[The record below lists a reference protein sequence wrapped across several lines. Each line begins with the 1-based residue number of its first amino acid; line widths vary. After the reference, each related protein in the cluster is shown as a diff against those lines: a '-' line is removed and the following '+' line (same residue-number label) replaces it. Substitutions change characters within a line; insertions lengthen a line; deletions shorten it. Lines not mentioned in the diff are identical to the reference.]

1 MIRPSQCSRSEKK
14 TVVMQMKNTPAGGNL
29 RAAMVTY
36 QFPPMFAGGARHA
49 LELAK
54 ALRRRGVESFFIGAN
69 LKNAPGHENYEGFPV
84 FRFTPRG
91 PGRIRYLTYALQ
103 ACKKLCAE
111 KDSVDII
118 HLHSIRPFYFLIFAL
133 AKLLKKPIVL
143 SPTLIGHDDP
153 MTLKKKPFLW
163 QVEGKL
169 YGRYGKI
176 VCKSTAIKDSCARAG
191 IPDSLIAAIPG
202 AVPCAESNSPF
213 RPAQSPTDV
222 KETRAALGL
231 PPDSFIVTFVGH
243 IQERKGCDLLFEA
256 WRELLKEKRF
266 SGHLVLV
273 GPYPSDR
280 ERDGFVAR
288 LRPVLE
294 TAAEKRILFTGQVNY
309 ADVPGYLRA
318 SDCFVFPSKREGL
331 SKAVIEA
338 MACGLPVICANIP
351 GVTGDMI
358 DHGEDG
364 IVLDRRDAA
373 VWARTI
379 LRLHDDDALRHK
391 LSANAIRKV
400 RDKFSIAEVARR
412 HQELYRELVNRAH

>member
-1 MIRPSQCSRSEKK
+1 
-14 TVVMQMKNTPAGGNL
+14 MQMKNTPAGGSL

-103 ACKKLCAE
+103 VGKKLFAE
-111 KDSVDII
+111 KDSLDII
-118 HLHSIRPFYFLIFAL
+118 HLHSIRPFYFIIFAL
-133 AKLLKKPIVL
+133 ANLLKKPIVL

-153 MTLKKKPFLW
+153 MTLKTKPFLW

-169 YGRYGKI
+169 YRRYGKI
-176 VCKSTAIKDSCARAG
+176 ICKSTAIKDSCVRAG
-191 IPDSLIAAIPG
+191 IPNALLASIPG

-213 RPAQSPTDV
+213 RPAHGPQEV
-222 KETRAALGL
+222 RETRGALGL

-256 WRELLKEKRF
+256 WQELLKEKRF
-266 SGHLVLV
+266 SGHLMLV
-273 GPYPSDR
+273 GPYPSDQ
-280 ERDGFVAR
+280 ERDGFAAR
-288 LRPVLE
+288 LKPVLE
-294 TAAEKRILFTGQVNY
+294 TAAEKRIIFTGQVDY

-338 MACGLPVICANIP
+338 MACGLPAICANIP

-358 DHGEDG
+358 EDG
-364 IVLDRRDAA
+364 ADGLILESRDSAEL
-373 VWARTI
+373 ARTI
-379 LRLHDDDALRHK
+379 LRLHDDAALRHK
-391 LSANAIRKV
+391 LSSNAIRKV
-400 RDKFSIAEVARR
+400 RDKFSIAEVAQR